1 MVSDESAAAAV
12 TRSADEDQNLDGPL
26 LHETRDLRLAPKIKG
41 ILVLHQLVLLAD
53 LKVDANKDEG
63 YHHPDSAGTPQ
74 GSSRL

>member
-1 MVSDESAAAAV
+1 MSDESAAAVV
-12 TRSADEDQNLDGPL
+12 TRSADEDQNQDGSL
-26 LHETRDLRLAPKIKG
+26 LYETRHLRLAPKMKG

-63 YHHPDSAGTPQ
+63 DHHPDSAGTPQ